1 MGKRKLLI
9 TAALPYANGVIHFG
23 HLAGAYLPSDCYA
36 RYQRL
41 QGSDVLYLCG
51 SDEYGVAVSLSAEL
65 ANRTPK
71 EHVDL
76 FHGINSALFQK
87 LFFSFDHYGRTS
99 WDGHT
104 RMVQEFYQVLQR
116 NGLIE
121 EREQDHLYSEQEG
134 RFLADRY
141 VVGTCPRCGYER
153 ARGDECQRC
162 AASYEAIDLLN
173 PCSKLTNSPLVR
185 KPSRHLY
192 YLFDRFQQQ
201 LTLWLSA
208 HPEWKENVVRFAMGY
223 VDALKARGITRDSN
237 WGVPVP
243 GVPGKV
249 FYVWFDAPIG
259 YISIAQQWAE
269 KSGVPDRWKDYW
281 LSSDAEL
288 VHFIGKDNIPF
299 HAVFFPA
306 MLMGQ
311 NLPYKLPDAIP
322 ANEFYLLEGRQFSK
336 SDGWT
341 IDLQACLDRYSADE
355 IRYVLAATAP
365 ENADSSFSWKEFQMR
380 LNAELLGKF
389 GNFIHRVLT
398 FAWQHCEQRVPEGD
412 ALQLLDIQFLA
423 DIDRLLGQISESY
436 NGFHLRKASQ
446 QLMELAQLGNVY
458 IDQKKPWQSLR
469 CPGDEGALKATM
481 YCAIQCI
488 KALTLAASP
497 IMPTLAQQIWEQLG
511 FGDQLEKQLWH
522 KVQSEP
528 IPAGQR
534 LREPRALFRKMED
547 QEVEEEVRKL
557 SVAVAPVAGAPVVEV
572 APLKEGIDYELFG
585 KLDLRVAQV
594 IQAERVAKSKKLLK
608 LQVDLGNEQRT
619 IVSGIALRHTP
630 EELIGKKVMI
640 VANLA
645 PATIMGIESRGM
657 LLVAGEEL
665 EIPQFRAALSGSQ
678 IR

>member
-65 ANRTPK
+65 AHRSPK
-71 EHVDL
+71 DHVDL

-87 LFFSFDHYGRTS
+87 LLFSFDHYGRTT
-99 WDGHT
+99 WEGHT

-121 EREQDHLYSEQEG
+121 EREQDHLYSEREE

-141 VVGTCPRCGYER
+141 VVGTCPRCGYEE

-162 AASYEAIDLLN
+162 AASYEAIDLLK
-173 PCSKLTNSPLVR
+173 PRSKLTNSPLVR
-185 KPSRHLY
+185 KPSSHLY
-192 YLFDRFQQQ
+192 YLFDKFQQQ
-201 LTLWLSA
+201 LAAWLPA
-208 HPEWKENVVRFAMGY
+208 HMNWKENVVRFAMGY

-243 GVPGKV
+243 GAPGKV

-269 KSGVPDRWKDYW
+269 KSGDPQRWKDYW

-311 NLPYKLPDAIP
+311 NLPYTLPDAIP

-341 IDLQACLDRYSADE
+341 IDLQACLERYSPDE
-355 IRYVLAATAP
+355 VRYVLAATAP

-398 FAWQHCEQRVPEGD
+398 FAWQHCEQQVPAPG
-412 ALQLLDIQFLA
+412 ALQPLDTQFLA
-423 DIDRLLGQISESY
+423 EIERLLGQISESY

-469 CPGDEGALKATM
+469 HPGDAAALKATI

-497 IMPTLAQQIWEQLG
+497 IMPALAQQIWEQLG
-511 FGDQLEKQLWH
+511 YENQLEKSRWSE
-522 KVQSEP
+522 VQSEP
-528 IPAGQR
+528 VAAGQR

-557 SVAVAPVAGAPVVEV
+557 GSAAAPVAAPVLEV
-572 APLKEGIDYELFG
+572 APQKETIDYELFG
-585 KLDLRVAQV
+585 KLDLRVAQI
-594 IQAERVAKSKKLLK
+594 IQAERVVKSKKLLK

-630 EELIGKKVMI
+630 EALIGKKVI
-640 VANLA
+640 IIANLA

-657 LLVAGEEL
+657 LLVAGDEL
-665 EIPQFRAALSGSQ
+665 EVPQLQSAALGSQ
-678 IR
+678 VH